1 MPPHGKDGD
10 RPRAWLSWSSGKDSA
25 FALGEVLR
33 SREYDVVALL
43 TTLSSEFGRVSMH
56 GVREDLLDRQARTVG
71 LPLEKIWIP
80 YPCPNEVY
88 EREMS
93 RGLEKAKSDGVRHV
107 VFGDL
112 FLEDIRR
119 YRESRLESVG
129 MRGLFPLWGRN
140 TAELARA
147 MIAGGIR
154 ARIASLDTRQLPR
167 TFAGR
172 EFNEELLEALPPNVD
187 PCGERGEFHTFVTD
201 ARYFHE
207 PVSVKVGPVVERD
220 GFAFADLTAA

>member
-1 MPPHGKDGD
+1 MPQQGKTGD

-25 FALGEVLR
+25 FALEEVRR
-33 SREYDVVALL
+33 SGEYDVVALL

-56 GVREDLLDRQARTVG
+56 GVREELLDRQARAVG
-71 LPLEKIWIP
+71 LPLVKVWIP

-93 RGLEKAKSDGVRHV
+93 KALDVAKAVGVRHV

-112 FLEDIRR
+112 FLEDIRS
-119 YRESRLESVG
+119 YRESRLEPAG
-129 MRGLFPLWGRN
+129 MHGVFPLWGRN

-154 ARIASLDTRQLPR
+154 ARIASLDTKQLPR
-167 TFAGR
+167 SFAGR
-172 EFNEELLEALPPNVD
+172 EFNTELLEALPASVD
-187 PCGERGEFHTFVTD
+187 PCGERGEFHTFVTH
-201 ARYFHE
+201 ARAFRE
-207 PVSVKVGPVVERD
+207 PVSVKVGAVVERD
-220 GFAFADLTAA
+220 GFAFADLTAE